1 MTTEGDMVHI
11 DCSDVAEVLPLL
23 WTGAQLN
30 LLHCKEEQGWMVPR
44 LVVLEPD
51 FLMDVTAVASCFAH
65 PDTHPLA
72 YSVNRLKPKANSQAI
87 LLGNFAG
94 AALDNQ
100 INNPQ
105 TDVVDTVWRSFRE
118 QALQFCTCPDFNGQQ
133 FMEDARQQA
142 ANLTEVVDRLFAD
155 YERQL
160 AILEPSFVCEE
171 LGLQGRI
178 DLMTADLRLLVEQK
192 SGRNHRIERQAAIV
206 HRHDHFVQL
215 LLYYG
220 ILRATF
226 QLSPTTLHPYLLY
239 SKYAARQGLLS
250 VDYQP
255 QLLKRA
261 IHQRNLLVAWEY
273 HFARQDTSALLSQL
287 PPMEPAEQE
296 YFVRMTSF
304 VYREQLCSRVD
315 VQPGQYAICDLWRM
329 PLEEKLS
336 TGNIYTGLHLMSV
349 ERSRPDS
356 GYDRLTLSVNDD
368 STQGAAD
375 YVRNFRRGDAI
386 YLYSYDEGETPDI
399 RHHILYKGTLEEI
412 HEDHLVVRLTNGQQN
427 RKLFAD
433 TPYAIEHGS
442 TDSATSNY
450 LRSIYELVTAT
461 DKRRQ
466 QLLLG
471 LRTPETD
478 PTVRLSRSY
487 HPDYDDI
494 LLRAMQARD
503 YFLLVGPP
511 GTGKTS
517 MALRFLVEEALTRGD
532 ASVLL
537 TAYTNRAVDEI
548 CEMLTSAGMD
558 YLRIGSETTCDP
570 RFVHRLLEHL
580 LGERPRLTDMQ
591 TLIGQMPII
600 VATTSMLQARPFL
613 FDVKHFSLCIVDEAS
628 QLLEPAIVG
637 TLTKDIDRFILI
649 GDHKQL
655 PAVVQQKDGGDC
667 ACSLFERLLKQERQ
681 AGRTQFVG
689 ILHKQGRMHPDVAEF
704 TNKLFYAR
712 EQISPVP
719 LPHQRETALAYSAP
733 AEDALDKVLML
744 KRVIFIDS
752 TPAASE
758 AQLVADLLRRL
769 RRFLGTD
776 FNPQK
781 SIGVIVPYRIE
792 IGRIRRALERLGIP
806 DMQDITIDT
815 VERYQGSQ
823 RDVIIYAF
831 AVDSPTQLPFLTAT
845 CFKDDDGCIIDRKLN
860 VAMTRARRQLIMTGR
875 APILRRNP
883 IFATL
888 IERYHSENDDEN

>member
-1 MTTEGDMVHI
+1 
-11 DCSDVAEVLPLL
+11 
-23 WTGAQLN
+23 
-30 LLHCKEEQGWMVPR
+30 
-44 LVVLEPD
+44 
-51 FLMDVTAVASCFAH
+51 
-65 PDTHPLA
+65 
-72 YSVNRLKPKANSQAI
+72 
-87 LLGNFAG
+87 
-94 AALDNQ
+94 
-100 INNPQ
+100 
-105 TDVVDTVWRSFRE
+105 
-118 QALQFCTCPDFNGQQ
+118 
-133 FMEDARQQA
+133 
-142 ANLTEVVDRLFAD
+142 
-155 YERQL
+155 
-160 AILEPSFVCEE
+160 
-171 LGLQGRI
+171 
-178 DLMTADLRLLVEQK
+178 
-192 SGRNHRIERQAAIV
+192 
-206 HRHDHFVQL
+206 
-215 LLYYG
+215 
-220 ILRATF
+220 
-226 QLSPTTLHPYLLY
+226 
-239 SKYAARQGLLS
+239 
-250 VDYQP
+250 
-255 QLLKRA
+255 
-261 IHQRNLLVAWEY
+261 
-273 HFARQDTSALLSQL
+273 
-287 PPMEPAEQE
+287 
-296 YFVRMTSF
+296 
-304 VYREQLCSRVD
+304 
-315 VQPGQYAICDLWRM
+315 
-329 PLEEKLS
+329 
-336 TGNIYTGLHLMSV
+336 
-349 ERSRPDS
+349 
-356 GYDRLTLSVNDD
+356 
-368 STQGAAD
+368 
-375 YVRNFRRGDAI
+375 
-386 YLYSYDEGETPDI
+386 
-399 RHHILYKGTLEEI
+399 
-412 HEDHLVVRLTNGQQN
+412 
-427 RKLFAD
+427 
-433 TPYAIEHGS
+433 
-442 TDSATSNY
+442 
-450 LRSIYELVTAT
+450 
-461 DKRRQ
+461 
-466 QLLLG
+466 
-471 LRTPETD
+471 
-478 PTVRLSRSY
+478 
-487 HPDYDDI
+487 
-494 LLRAMQARD
+494 
-503 YFLLVGPP
+503 
-511 GTGKTS
+511 
-517 MALRFLVEEALTRGD
+517 
-532 ASVLL
+532 
-537 TAYTNRAVDEI
+537 
-548 CEMLTSAGMD
+548 MLTSAGMD

-655 PAVVQQKDGGDC
+655 PAVVQQKDGGGC